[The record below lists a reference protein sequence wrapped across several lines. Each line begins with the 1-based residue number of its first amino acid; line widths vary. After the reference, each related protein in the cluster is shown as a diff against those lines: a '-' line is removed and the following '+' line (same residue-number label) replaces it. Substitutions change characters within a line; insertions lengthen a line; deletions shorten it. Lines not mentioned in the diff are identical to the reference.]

1 MQMPHFIHNVFTF
14 ICGYTVG
21 FIRSWKVSL
30 VVFSVIPL
38 MMFCGLAYKAVYVGL
53 TSKEEVKMER
63 NKSTYI
69 LGKNT
74 HLHPIFVLLFSI
86 APYCLFS
93 TCLHPELCNVHHFS
107 PSVYI
112 RQLNDD
118 VAQKIIVIWTLIY
131 LKISLM
137 PKIFNNLTKTKSFNV
152 LIWRRKWGCF
162 FGKGMHEGVRHRS
175 TRVGSRQ

>member
-69 LGKNT
+69 L
-74 HLHPIFVLLFSI
+74 HL
-86 APYCLFS
+86 
-93 TCLHPELCNVHHFS
+93 N
-107 PSVYI
+107 
-112 RQLNDD
+112 
-118 VAQKIIVIWTLIY
+118 LIY
-131 LKISLM
+131 SSPNQLM
-137 PKIFNNLTKTKSFNV
+137 FVFVVFCS
-152 LIWRRKWGCF
+152 
-162 FGKGMHEGVRHRS
+162 KGFV
-175 TRVGSRQ
+175 